1 MPLIGDQQDDDRVQ
15 IADLVVSKMNQT
27 IARISSS
34 HTVRSTSGQ
43 PLQVLKRLSWPDK
56 ILGLSFKMEVNVGS
70 HRPQTSGCG
79 VMSECG

>member
-27 IARISSS
+27 IPRISSS

-43 PLQVLKRLSWPDK
+43 PLQVLEALSWPDK
-56 ILGLSFKMEVNVGS
+56 ASV
-70 HRPQTSGCG
+70 
-79 VMSECG
+79 